1 MTRLSRHPEL
11 WGWEGLTKPAGAWAA
26 GQESV
31 GKRDNTD
38 DPDSH
43 PISPHPCLGI
53 AIGGN

>member
-38 DPDSH
+38 DPDNH